1 MRYAFISF
9 FIIVSIL
16 HLIFCYRRDNKKRYI
31 TKPMLIISLLAF
43 YLTASPEPSVL
54 IIIALICS
62 WIGDILLMKN
72 GDLWLLAGGTFFIAA
87 HVCLMFRFMSTIG
100 NADVPL
106 IPVAVF
112 VLVFTAAACV
122 TLRQLKGHAAG
133 MMILGLFVYLMINAA
148 MNTYAFINTV
158 SAFSAGNLLISI
170 GALFF
175 FISDCV
181 LFIQLYCGRE
191 GIVFGSNFVVMLT
204 YLLAESLIV
213 AGELCK

>member
-1 MRYAFISF
+1 MRYAILSF

-16 HLIFCYRRDNKKRYI
+16 HLIFCFRRDNKKRYI

-43 YLTASPEPSVL
+43 YLTSSPKPAVL

-72 GDLWLLAGGTFFIAA
+72 GDLWLLAGGLFFIAA
-87 HVCLMFRFMSTIG
+87 HVCLMFRFASTI
-100 NADVPL
+100 ADANVPL

-112 VLVFTAAACV
+112 VLVFTAAACI
-122 TLRQLKGHAAG
+122 TLRELRGHAPG

-158 SAFSAGNLLISI
+158 TAFCAGNFIISI
-170 GALFF
+170 GALMF

-181 LFIQLYCGRE
+181 LFIQIYCGKK

-213 AGELCK
+213 AGELLR